1 MRFLDFI
8 RDRARYYRC
17 PVCNRGLEDCEVRLL
32 QHAGDRYTVQVTC
45 AGCQVQFVVI
55 LVVQGDGLDVSD
67 EATLE
72 PSAVVASEREP
83 IQADEVL
90 DVHLLL
96 QNFQGRL
103 TDLFSES
110 SAGHR

>member
-1 MRFLDFI
+1 MRIIDFI

-17 PVCNRGLEDCEVRLL
+17 PVCNRGLEDCQVRLL

-45 AGCQVQFVVI
+45 ASCRVQFVVI
-55 LVVQGDGLDVSD
+55 LVVQGDGL
-67 EATLE
+67 EATEEAAFE
-72 PSAVVASEREP
+72 PPAATEREP

-96 QNFQGRL
+96 RDFKGRL
-103 TDLFSES
+103 TDLFRQP
-110 SAGHR
+110 SAGRR

>member
-8 RDRARYYRC
+8 RERARYYRC

-55 LVVQGDGLDVSD
+55 LVVQGDGLDSSD
-67 EATLE
+67 EARLE
-72 PSAVVASEREP
+72 PSAAAADEREP

-96 QNFQGRL
+96 RDFEGRL
-103 TDLFSES
+103 TDLFSQP
-110 SAGHR
+110 SAGRR